1 MPATNARRSTYLAA
15 AVGLLLAIP
24 TSSALAESH
33 APRHAG
39 GEHPLTS
46 VLDYARNGLDRID
59 NEIAD
64 YSCTLIKR
72 ERVDGELLE
81 REYLYAKVR
90 HQPFSVYLYF
100 LAPQAKKGQEVI
112 YVEGMNNNKLCAH
125 AGSGPRALIGK
136 VFLPPEGMLAMTDN
150 RYPIT
155 FFGFRTLIKRLIE
168 VGEHD
173 LAYGECEVTQ
183 FDNAK
188 INGRACSCIQVKH
201 PVPREEFQ
209 YHLARIFI
217 DEEMQVPVRLT
228 AYEWPE
234 KAGGPPKLVE
244 EYTYVNVKLNQ
255 GLTDRDFDYRNE
267 KYRFVSK
274 PKK

>member
-1 MPATNARRSTYLAA
+1 MPAANARCFTLFAA
-15 AVGLLLAIP
+15 TLGLLL
-24 TSSALAESH
+24 SAPVLPAGAQGQ
-33 APRHAG
+33 APRHPG
-39 GEHPLTS
+39 GDHPLEP
-46 VLDYARNGLDRID
+46 VLAYAHDGLARID
-59 NEIAD
+59 REIQD
-64 YSCTLIKR
+64 YTCTLIKR

-90 HQPFSVYLYF
+90 HKPFSVYLYF
-100 LAPQAKKGQEVI
+100 LAPHAKKGQEVI
-112 YVEGMNNNKLCAH
+112 YVDGRYNNKLCAH

-155 FFGFRTLIKRLIE
+155 YFGFRTLIKRLIE

-173 LAYGECEVTQ
+173 LAYGECEVAQ
-183 FDNAK
+183 FENAK
-188 INGRACSCIQVKH
+188 LNGRPCSVIQVKH
-201 PVPREEFQ
+201 PVPREEFR
-209 YHLARIFI
+209 YHLARVFI
-217 DEEMQVPVRLT
+217 DAEMQIPVRLT

-234 KAGGPPKLVE
+234 KEGRPPKLVE

-255 GLTDRDFDYRNE
+255 GLTDLDFDYSNE